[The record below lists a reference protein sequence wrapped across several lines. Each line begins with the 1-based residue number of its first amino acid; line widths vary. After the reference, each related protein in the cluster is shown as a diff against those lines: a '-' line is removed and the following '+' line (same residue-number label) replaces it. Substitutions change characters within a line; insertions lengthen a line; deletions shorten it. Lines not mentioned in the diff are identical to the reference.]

1 MLGVIAAATLMIAP
15 QEQPPE
21 CIWIVSQNTETVSVD
36 ASHIADQLHAG
47 LPLTSH
53 PDQRPEAVI
62 CARNSILPQASDW
75 RVISELGIPFF
86 IRSDERL
93 GVLEMVDGRIRY
105 RLVVGEMADAEV
117 ESLLPI
123 LNALQSELL
132 ADR

>member
-1 MLGVIAAATLMIAP
+1 MLGLIAVVTLMIAP

-21 CIWIVSQNTETVSVD
+21 CIWIVSQNAETVSVD
-36 ASHIADQLHAG
+36 ASHVADQLHAG

-53 PDQRPEAVI
+53 PDQRAEAVM

-93 GVLEMVDGRIRY
+93 GVLEMVDGRIRF
-105 RLVVGEMADAEV
+105 RLVVGEMTEPEV
-117 ESLLPI
+117 ESLLPS
-123 LNALQSELL
+123 LDAFQSELL
-132 ADR
+132 ADP